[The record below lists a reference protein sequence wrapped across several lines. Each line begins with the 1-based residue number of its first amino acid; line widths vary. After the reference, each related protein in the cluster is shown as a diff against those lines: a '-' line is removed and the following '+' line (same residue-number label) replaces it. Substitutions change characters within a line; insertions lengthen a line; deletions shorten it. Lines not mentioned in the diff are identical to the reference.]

1 MLNKETLD
9 KLKSTFGSFIIDK
22 VCGGDNTPFLRFGYW
37 NRIDVD
43 KLQSI
48 VGDKIT
54 IEENDSEDDDC
65 LPRFMYKMIGQYK
78 G

>member
-9 KLKSTFGSFIIDK
+9 KLKSTFGSFIIDR

-65 LPRFMYKMIGQYK
+65 LPRFMYKMIERYK

>member
-1 MLNKETLD
+1 MLDKKTLD
-9 KLKSTFGSFIIDK
+9 TLEKTFGSFIVDQ
-22 VCGGDNTPFLRFGYW
+22 VWGGSNTPFLRFGYW
-37 NRIDVD
+37 NRVDVN

-65 LPRFMYKMIGQYK
+65 LPRFMYKMLEQSK
-78 G
+78 

>member
-1 MLNKETLD
+1 MLNKETLNTLE
-9 KLKSTFGSFIIDK
+9 KTFGPFIIDK
-22 VCGGDNTPFLRFGYW
+22 VWGGSNTPFLRFGYW
-37 NRIDVD
+37 NRVDVN

-65 LPRFMYKMIGQYK
+65 LPRFMYKMLEQSK
-78 G
+78 

>member
-9 KLKSTFGSFIIDK
+9 KLESTFGPFIVDR
-22 VCGGDNTPFLRFGYW
+22 VWGGSNAPFLRVGYW
-37 NRIDVD
+37 NRVDVD

-65 LPRFMYKMIGQYK
+65 LPRFMYKMLE
-78 G
+78 

>member
-1 MLNKETLD
+1 MLNKETLNTLE
-9 KLKSTFGSFIIDK
+9 KTFGPFIIDR
-22 VCGGDNTPFLRFGYW
+22 VWGGSNTPFLRFGYW
-37 NRIDVD
+37 NRVDVN

-65 LPRFMYKMIGQYK
+65 LPRFMYKMLEQSK
-78 G
+78 

>member
-1 MLNKETLD
+1 MNISPLLHEQIQAE
-9 KLKSTFGSFIIDK
+9 FGK
-22 VCGGDNTPFLRFGYW
+22 YNVDNVVGTTQMFLRFGYW
-37 NRIDVD
+37 QRVDVN

-65 LPRFMYKMIGQYK
+65 LPRFMYKMLEQSK
-78 G
+78 

>member
-1 MLNKETLD
+1 MLNKETLNTLE
-9 KLKSTFGSFIIDK
+9 KTFGPFTIDR
-22 VCGGDNTPFLRFGYW
+22 VWGGSNAPFLRFGYW
-37 NRIDVD
+37 NRVDVN

-65 LPRFMYKMIGQYK
+65 LPRFMYKMLEQSK
-78 G
+78 

>member
-1 MLNKETLD
+1 MLNKETLNTLE
-9 KLKSTFGSFIIDK
+9 KTFGPFTIDR
-22 VCGGDNTPFLRFGYW
+22 VWGGNNTPFLRFGYW
-37 NRIDVD
+37 NRVDVN

-65 LPRFMYKMIGQYK
+65 LPRFMYKMLEQSK
-78 G
+78 